1 MEKEVYDKVVEYV
14 KKNYSRSY
22 GASET
27 LIIKDA
33 GSCFQIATH
42 KDGSP
47 LILGKSILN

>member
-1 MEKEVYDKVVEYV
+1 MEKELYDKVVEYI
-14 KKNYSRSY
+14 KKHYSRSY

-27 LIIKDA
+27 LIVKDA

-47 LILGKSILN
+47 LILGKKILN